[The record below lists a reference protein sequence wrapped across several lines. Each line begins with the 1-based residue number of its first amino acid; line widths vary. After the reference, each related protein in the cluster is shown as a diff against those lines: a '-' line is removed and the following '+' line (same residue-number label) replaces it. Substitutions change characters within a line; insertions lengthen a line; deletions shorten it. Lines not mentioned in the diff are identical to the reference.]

1 MDMDNN
7 LWSSIAV
14 VLYLFAFYF
23 LIKSVSRG
31 LIGGAIAIT
40 FSIVS
45 LLFSLL
51 TGSYLIANWF
61 TGIGFDDSVFYQFR
75 FGTEGIGLW
84 EFLPL
89 ILLFVSVQIFFFL
102 LIVFYIRI
110 FFINKSKSF
119 LILPF
124 FMGVGMIFCAF
135 FVAPATSNLISYL
148 FTTQIMEDFP
158 EYFVKPQISKI
169 QNVNKPKNVL
179 YFYLE
184 SLERNYMD
192 ENLFPGLLPELHKI
206 GQDSVTFTHIGQ
218 TIGGS
223 WTMAG
228 MVASQCG
235 LPLLSVFTNDNF
247 HMNNFMPDAVCLGDI
262 LKSQGYH
269 LEFMGGAN
277 NEFAGKGLFYKNHG
291 FINVEG
297 QKEFIDKD
305 IGDGYLNSWG
315 LFDDTLY
322 EQLFNRIKTLHK
334 KKSPWGVFSINIGTH
349 QPEGYLARQCEKVK
363 YGDGNDNLLNA
374 AHCTDALI
382 GQLYRALKAEG
393 ILDDTVV
400 VFASDHLAPVTVK
413 PYETLEKAERHNLF
427 MVSGAGIHP
436 AKKTRPGTTLDIAPT
451 LLNYLQFGS
460 QAIGLGR
467 DLNGKLPTLAETF
480 PLQKLIDAKL
490 ISWRKVIDM
499 SFWGYPDL
507 KNNLAISLN
516 DKKIVID
523 NQKFPFPALIRYT
536 PSGKIEEI
544 LYGSENVLSSGDNR
558 FLLEFFLSSLI
569 VNNQLFLWID
579 RCDALATLNPGLGGY
594 KGSYCYYNGSLASTR
609 SVSSLISNDNSS
621 IKLEMDNAFTI
632 SSSQASYFRKELIDK
647 NLIHW
652 GKVIFTPETQISHTE
667 NTVSAAGIN
676 AIVKSTS
683 VAGTEIS
690 DPGLFLVR
698 NSYNYSPASGINY
711 KTEVMSKISLCD
723 KSSDSFSIAQLSNT
737 LPLEKG
743 YVPLFYAIVGNLDQE
758 CKQGVTHPLTDS
770 SLNDLSNLK
779 PGEPYI
785 ALFDEKMNTVH
796 EKTGHSNQT
805 IAIYL
810 KFNDNE

>member
-1 MDMDNN
+1 MDMGNN

-31 LIGGAIAIT
+31 LIGGLIVII
-40 FSIVS
+40 FSIIS
-45 LLFSLL
+45 LIFSLL
-51 TGSYLIANWF
+51 TGSYIIANWF
-61 TGIGFDDSVFYQFR
+61 TGIGFDDSVFYQLR
-75 FGTEGIGLW
+75 FGTEGVGLW

-89 ILLFVSVQIFFFL
+89 ILIFLSVQAFFL
-102 LIVFYIRI
+102 VLLAFYIL
-110 FFINKSKSF
+110 FFYKSKNES
-119 LILPF
+119 LLVLPVLKGGL
-124 FMGVGMIFCAF
+124 MVFCAF

-169 QNVNKPKNVL
+169 QNINKPKNVL

-206 GQDSVTFTHIGQ
+206 EQDSVTFTRISQ

-262 LKSQGYH
+262 LKSRGYH

-291 FINVEG
+291 FVSVEG

-322 EQLFNRIKTLHK
+322 EQLFNRIKNLHK
-334 KKSPWGVFSINIGTH
+334 NTSPWGVFSINIGTH

-400 VFASDHLAPVTVK
+400 VFGSDHLAPVTIK
-413 PYETLEKAERHNLF
+413 PYETLKKAERHNLF

-436 AKKTRPGTTLDIAPT
+436 AKNPRQGTTLDIAPT

-467 DLNGKLPTLAETF
+467 DLNGKLLTLAEAF
-480 PLQKLIDAKL
+480 PSQNLIDRKL
-490 ISWRKVIDM
+490 LSWRKVIDT
-499 SFWGYPDL
+499 SFWGYPTL
-507 KNNLAISLN
+507 KNILSINLS
-516 DKKIVID
+516 DKKIDID
-523 NQKFPFPALIRYT
+523 SQEINFPALIRYT
-536 PSGKIEEI
+536 SSGKIEEI
-544 LYGSENVLSSGDNR
+544 LYGGKNILSTGDNR
-558 FLLEFFLSSLI
+558 FLLGFYLVNLI
-569 VNNQLFLWID
+569 SNNQLFLWVD
-579 RCDALATLNPGLGGY
+579 RCEELSTLNPSLGEY
-594 KGSYCYYNGSLASTR
+594 KGRYCYYNGSLASAR
-609 SVSSLISNDNSS
+609 SISSLIPNDNFS
-621 IKLEMDNAFTI
+621 IKIEMDNAFDI
-632 SSSQASYFRKELIDK
+632 SSLQPSKFRKELMEK
-647 NLIHW
+647 NLIQW
-652 GKVIFTPETQISHTE
+652 EKIIFKPEMQISHTE
-667 NTVSAAGIN
+667 KAVSAAGID
-676 AIVKSTS
+676 AIVKST
-683 VAGTEIS
+683 GIEDNKIS
-690 DPGLFLVR
+690 EPGLFLVR
-698 NSYNYSPASGINY
+698 YNYSYAPGTGINY
-711 KTEVMSKISLCD
+711 KMEVMSKLSLCD
-723 KSSDSFSIAQLSNT
+723 KSSDNLSIAQLSNT

-758 CKQGVTHPLTDS
+758 CKQGVTLPLTDS

-796 EKTGHSNQT
+796 EKTGHANQT